1 MRRFVDD
8 IEWNYLECPLCE
20 QLGAT
25 EPQDSTNAYSWAI
38 NKALVT
44 LQSSYKWEKRILMIL
59 DI

>member
-25 EPQDSTNAYSWAI
+25 EPQDSTNVTVGQLTKRWLHYSP
-38 NKALVT
+38 VT
-44 LQSSYKWEKRILMIL
+44 NEKREF
-59 DI
+59 